1 MEGLHQIENAPEIA
15 AVEGEKVVVMK
26 GKQSVGEMQVTVEN
40 STETAAMAKEKEEQL
55 SLEVHPSEETIG
67 GKKSVSALTVN
78 FKTAEL
84 GSAPAKKRVRFEE
97 REESATENL
106 NCTTVE
112 ASAAQG
118 EVINYY
124 APLTEVGTNGQS
136 WCLED
141 TVKRAGHLDDV
152 PEATD
157 LRVEVFDNEKRVE
170 VKSDEAGTSGLQ
182 GLLEVFKY
190 FM

>member
-1 MEGLHQIENAPEIA
+1 M
-15 AVEGEKVVVMK
+15 
-26 GKQSVGEMQVTVEN
+26 
-40 STETAAMAKEKEEQL
+40 
-55 SLEVHPSEETIG
+55 
-67 GKKSVSALTVN
+67 
-78 FKTAEL
+78 
-84 GSAPAKKRVRFEE
+84 
-97 REESATENL
+97 
-106 NCTTVE
+106 E

-124 APLTEVGTNGQS
+124 APLTEVGTNGKS